1 MMFYF
6 QFIIFGGAI
15 FVLPQSVSKEVDPE
29 VSDFIWGGKDDQRKI
44 HLVAWDRVCKPKCNG
59 GLNVQGYT
67 TYPPRGDYSISKSY
81 LAILGSQVN
90 VDFANL
96 IWNGVA
102 QPKHRFI
109 VWLAT
114 KDRLLTKERLTK
126 LHIPV
131 DDLQCCLCNSNDEET
146 TKHLFDECAWFQ
158 TIRED
163 MMQWTGIRL
172 QHGSSKQ
179 VLLEIRRKHWKAI
192 QKEIIAAVWGAMIH
206 GGLVIGNCLRDE
218 LYIQTVSSSR

>member
-1 MMFYF
+1 M
-6 QFIIFGGAI
+6 
-15 FVLPQSVSKEVDPE
+15 K
-29 VSDFIWGGKDDQRKI
+29 
-44 HLVAWDRVCKPKCNG
+44 
-59 GLNVQGYT
+59 
-67 TYPPRGDYSISKSY
+67 
-81 LAILGSQVN
+81 

-192 QKEIIAAVWGAMIH
+192 QKEIIAAVWGAMIYH
-206 GGLVIGNCLRDE
+206 TWRARNWKLFKGRTVHTNSVIKQIKKEMLQRLTIPYLYKKLQRCRD
-218 LYIQTVSSSR
+218 LMHTLHMY